1 MPQPLCANDL
11 IHRRDEAQSED
22 SSPRHRQKGRNM
34 SASHQDVP
42 TFVITG
48 AHPMSRLNRRRLLL
62 TGSSLLTFAAM
73 ARPGRA
79 ATPGLTTHM
88 LDVVNGKP
96 AEGVQIDFA
105 SLQGETYQFIRTVH
119 TNADGRNAE
128 PLLTPETMKVG
139 QYQLVFH
146 IAEYFTKLGTVL
158 PNPPFL
164 DKAVIQFGIADATSH
179 YHVPLLASP
188 WTYTTYR
195 GS

>member
-1 MPQPLCANDL
+1 MSLLAFASFA
-11 IHRRDEAQSED
+11 RR
-22 SSPRHRQKGRNM
+22 
-34 SASHQDVP
+34 
-42 TFVITG
+42 G
-48 AHPMSRLNRRRLLL
+48 AH
-62 TGSSLLTFAAM
+62 
-73 ARPGRA
+73 A

-88 LDVVNGKP
+88 LDVTSGKP
-96 AEGVQIDFA
+96 AEGVVIDF
-105 SLQGETYQFIRTVH
+105 SVLDSDKYQPIRTVH

-128 PLLTPETMKVG
+128 PLLTAETMKVG

-146 IAEYFTKLGTVL
+146 IADYFRKLGTIL

-188 WTYTTYR
+188 WSYTTYR